1 LFFESSLPCAVA
13 IVVDEAGMN
22 TRRRE
27 NSATEVVRCHERHLI
42 IREVGLKTARNVY
55 AGPFQR
61 LENTYVTC
69 IFMKVQRYLSTVLT
83 AYAVIDTVSSAFL
96 EDSG

>member
-1 LFFESSLPCAVA
+1 LFSESSLPCAVA

-27 NSATEVVRCHERHLI
+27 NSAKVVSPMPRSDERHLI

-55 AGPFQR
+55 AGPFDVWKIPT
-61 LENTYVTC
+61 LH
-69 IFMKVQRYLSTVLT
+69 
-83 AYAVIDTVSSAFL
+83 AFL
-96 EDSG
+96 